1 MRISDWSSDVC
12 SSDLAVAD
20 RPADRKGTAGKGQ
33 RGRDAQR
40 RALVADAVGLRRIG
54 GRMCEAEVGAVR
66 DIAAI
71 GVEAARVGADI
82 DVRRPAPRSAPI
94 TARTPIAHDHAIV
107 AAIQFHPR
115 WRTGT
120 YAPDER
126 KTKDRVYP

>member
-33 RGRDAQR
+33 RGSDAQR
-40 RALVADAVGLRRIG
+40 RALVADAVGLSRIG

-71 GVEAARVGADI
+71 GVEAASLGADL
-82 DVRRPAPRSAPI
+82 DVRRPAPRAEHQ
-94 TARTPIAHDHAIV
+94 TARTLTDHGDAIGASV
-107 AAIQFHPR
+107 MLSAGR
-115 WRTGT
+115 RT
-120 YAPDER
+120 EQR
-126 KTKDRVYP
+126 R

>member
-82 DVRRPAPRSAPI
+82 DVRRPAPRADPI
-94 TARTPIAHDHAIV
+94 TARTLIAQADAIV
-107 AAIQFHPR
+107 AAVIF
-115 WRTGT
+115 G
-120 YAPDER
+120 AGDR
-126 KTKDRVYP
+126 KSTRLNSSH